1 LSDPDK
7 SKEQLVAEL
16 AQLQQWIS
24 EVEKVEIEHLQ
35 VEEALRRRNRELEL
49 LNRAAQAFNSTLD
62 LDQVLSH
69 VLEEACRLLGAVA
82 ASIWL
87 IETKRN
93 GPEGRSGDLVCRHT
107 VGASCEVVRDWHLP
121 LGQGIAG
128 WVARSGESVIVP
140 DTRDDGRYFE
150 GVDKQTG
157 VLLHSILAV
166 PLRASTKRT
175 GAECNWCTA
184 SGRYRG

>member
-7 SKEQLVAEL
+7 TKGQLVAEL

-69 VLEEACRLLGAVA
+69 VLEEVCRLLGAVA

-93 GPEGRSGDLVCRHT
+93 AQEGSSGDLVCRYT
-107 VGASCEVVRDWHLP
+107 AGASCEVVRGWRLP

-140 DTRDDGRYFE
+140 DTSRRALFRGCRQANWSALAF
-150 GVDKQTG
+150 
-157 VLLHSILAV
+157 HSRRPFADFT
-166 PLRASTKRT
+166 AKR
-175 GAECNWCTA
+175 GAEFDRCAA
-184 SGRYRG
+184 SGRYRS